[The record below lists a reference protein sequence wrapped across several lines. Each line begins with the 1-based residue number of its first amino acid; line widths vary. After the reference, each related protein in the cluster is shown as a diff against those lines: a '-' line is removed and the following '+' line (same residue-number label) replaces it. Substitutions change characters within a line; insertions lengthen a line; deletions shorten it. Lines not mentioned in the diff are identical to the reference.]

1 METSVK
7 HQHGKHPNSL
17 ANLTPGSGGRPK
29 TYSEDK
35 KNRQLTVTETGWD
48 GVKEIA
54 VMLNCNGVSDLL
66 EKLGR
71 GELKILRDGQF

>member
-1 METSVK
+1 METAVK
-7 HQHGKHPNSL
+7 YQHGKHPNSL

-35 KNRQLTVTETGWD
+35 KNRQLTVTKTGWD
-48 GVKEIA
+48 GAKELA
-54 VMLNCNGVSDLL
+54 AMLNCDGISDLI

-71 GELKILRDGQF
+71 GELKISQDEQL